1 MIGVAKADAGHRAF
15 TQHFLDE
22 LVQDEL
28 DLLVRAGAVDH
39 DRRGAELLA
48 AVDQDHLAGETGDEA
63 RLLHRGVAASDD
75 HDGLVAEEGRVA
87 CGAVRDAAPLEG
99 ALRLEAELAGSG
111 SRRDDHGFRAV
122 LVVADPHAERP
133 LREVDARHVVRQE
146 GRAESLRLTPEVL
159 HHRRAEDTVG
169 VPRVV
174 LHVGGDHQLATP
186 VEALDDQRL
195 EVRARGVER
204 SGIAGGTSADHDQV
218 ADIVQGSA
226 VLLCRV
232 IPLMG
237 ETTTRSPVFQ
247 RSCGVRLAW
256 KELRGLLGDEL
267 RSGEDTCLPLDGR
280 QLRRRDPRD
289 SVLLEAPRLGQHL
302 PFERTDGLVER
313 RTAASSE
320 RPSFETCAPM
330 VESRL

>member
-1 MIGVAKADAGHRAF
+1 MKLASSI
-15 TQHFLDE
+15 
-22 LVQDEL
+22 
-28 DLLVRAGAVDH
+28 
-39 DRRGAELLA
+39 AESPPPTTTTVLS
-48 AVDQDHLAGETGDEA
+48 
-63 RLLHRGVAASDD
+63 RKNAAS
-75 HDGLVAEEGRVA
+75 HVAQYETPRPW
-87 CGAVRDAAPLEG
+87 RR
-99 ALRLEAELAGSG
+99 ALRLEAELAGG
-111 SRRDDHGFRAV
+111 GARRDDHGLRAV

-146 GRAESLRLTPEVL
+146 RRAESLRLAPEVL

-186 VEALDDQRL
+186 VEALDHERL

-204 SGIAGGTSADHDQV
+204 SGVAGGTSADHDQV

-247 RSCGVRLAW
+247 RSRGVRLAW
-256 KELRGLLGDEL
+256 KELRRLLGDEL

-313 RTAASSE
+313 AHRRVERAPQLRDVLPPWSRAACRARVRGRRSAGRPPRSSPAASRS
-320 RPSFETCAPM
+320 APLAAA
-330 VESRL
+330 R